1 MPYRCVQDIEC
12 MNLMWTDLVGE
23 GWAVHTNAGAH
34 LTTIDVKT
42 AHDKDLLPLAG
53 KKGPEVA
60 GIIDPEP
67 SRDRHEKTSMRCQQ
81 IPHVL

>member
-1 MPYRCVQDIEC
+1 MVLAPRAGLWDAVHRPS
-12 MNLMWTDLVGE
+12 LVGE